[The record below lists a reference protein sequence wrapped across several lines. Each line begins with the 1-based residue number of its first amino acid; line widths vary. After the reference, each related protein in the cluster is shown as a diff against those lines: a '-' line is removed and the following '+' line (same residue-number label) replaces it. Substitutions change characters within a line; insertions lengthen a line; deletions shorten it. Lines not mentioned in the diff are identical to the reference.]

1 MYVNIFI
8 IVSFVLLFE
17 TLIMN
22 NLSFGIRAHACVT
35 ASPWLFSSVWVLGLK
50 NRRWVPENIHTTL
63 SKANLWIPSDIRV
76 VPVDA
81 CRHVSKDGT
90 VSRKLSFPS

>member
-22 NLSFGIRAHACVT
+22 NLSLGIRAHACVT
-35 ASPWLFSSVWVLGLK
+35 ASPWLFFASVVLGLK
-50 NRRWVPENIHTTL
+50 N
-63 SKANLWIPSDIRV
+63 
-76 VPVDA
+76 
-81 CRHVSKDGT
+81 
-90 VSRKLSFPS
+90 

>member
-1 MYVNIFI
+1 MYVNLFI

-35 ASPWLFSSVWVLGLK
+35 ASPWLFSPVWVLGLK
-50 NRRWVPENIHTTL
+50 N
-63 SKANLWIPSDIRV
+63 
-76 VPVDA
+76 
-81 CRHVSKDGT
+81 
-90 VSRKLSFPS
+90 

>member
-22 NLSFGIRAHACVT
+22 NLSFVIRAHA
-35 ASPWLFSSVWVLGLK
+35 
-50 NRRWVPENIHTTL
+50 
-63 SKANLWIPSDIRV
+63 
-76 VPVDA
+76 
-81 CRHVSKDGT
+81 
-90 VSRKLSFPS
+90 